1 MTPKVIAHRGVTR
14 NEQENTLPAFH
25 EAFSEGADGLE
36 IDVRLSKDEKPI
48 IFHDEDTSRL
58 FQKSLE
64 IKNTTYSELKTLGN
78 KENRIPLLDEVLDFL
93 PKNKHC
99 YIEIKSDAKTV
110 PFLDKLKIEKNNI
123 TFLSFDKNVI
133 AALKNRFP
141 NKLAFQNFHTLQ
153 IERYGIK
160 KILEFYKKGN
170 SDGLSIDIRDLSNKT
185 IDKLLEKKID
195 LIIWTLNSVGRLK
208 ELSKKNI
215 GAIITD
221 EVKDF
226 ADFLK
231 RKS

>member
-1 MTPKVIAHRGVTR
+1 MKPKIIAHRGVTR
-14 NEQENTLPAFH
+14 NNQENTLPAFDQ
-25 EAFSEGADGLE
+25 AFSEGADGLE

-58 FQKSLE
+58 FDKNLE
-64 IKNTTYSELKTLGN
+64 IKNTMYSELQALGN
-78 KENRIPLLDEVLDFL
+78 KENQIPLLNEVLDFL
-93 PKNKHC
+93 PQNKEC
-99 YIEIKSDAKTV
+99 FIEIKSDANTV
-110 PFLDKLKIEKNNI
+110 PFLDKLRIKNKNI

-133 AALKNRFP
+133 TDLKKRFP
-141 NKLAFQNFHTLQ
+141 NKLVFQSFHTLQ

-195 LIIWTLNSVGRLK
+195 LIIWTLNSMGRLK

-215 GAIITD
+215 RGIITD

-231 RKS
+231 RKK

>member
-141 NKLAFQNFHTLQ
+141 NKMAFQNFHTLQ

-160 KILEFYKKGN
+160 KVLEFYKKGN

>member
-1 MTPKVIAHRGVTR
+1 MTPKIIAHRGVTR
-14 NEQENTLPAFH
+14 NDQENTLPAYH
-25 EAFSEGADGLE
+25 QAFSEGADGLE

-48 IFHDEDTSRL
+48 IFHDEDTSRV
-58 FQKSLE
+58 FKKNLE
-64 IKNTTYSELKTLGN
+64 IKNTTYSELEALGN
-78 KENRIPLLDEVLDFL
+78 SENRIPLLDEVLDFL
-93 PKNKHC
+93 PQNKEC
-99 YIEIKSDAKTV
+99 FIEIKSDANTV
-110 PFLDKLKIEKNNI
+110 PFLDKLRIEKKNI
-123 TFLSFDKNVI
+123 TFLSFDKNVVI
-133 AALKNRFP
+133 ALKKRFP
-141 NKLAFQNFHTLQ
+141 DKLVFQSFHTLQ

-160 KILEFYKKGN
+160 KILEFYKNGN

-195 LIIWTLNSVGRLK
+195 LIIWTLNSMERLK

-215 GAIITD
+215 RAIITD

>member
-1 MTPKVIAHRGVTR
+1 MTPKIIAHRGVTR
-14 NEQENTLPAFH
+14 NDQENTLLAFH
-25 EAFSEGADGLE
+25 QAFSEGADGLE
-36 IDVRLSKDEKPI
+36 IDVRMSKDEKPI

-58 FQKSLE
+58 FDKNLE
-64 IKNTTYSELKTLGN
+64 IKNTMYSELQALGN
-78 KENRIPLLDEVLDFL
+78 KENQIPLLNEVLDFL
-93 PKNKHC
+93 PQNKEC
-99 YIEIKSDAKTV
+99 FIEIKSDANTV
-110 PFLDKLKIEKNNI
+110 PFLDKLRIKNKNI

-133 AALKNRFP
+133 TDLKKRFP
-141 NKLAFQNFHTLQ
+141 NKLVFQSFHTIQ

-195 LIIWTLNSVGRLK
+195 LIIWTLNSMGRLK

-215 GAIITD
+215 RAIITD

-231 RKS
+231 KKN

>member
-1 MTPKVIAHRGVTR
+1 MTPKIIAHRGVTR
-14 NEQENTLPAFH
+14 NEQENTLPAFQ